1 LYITSNVRLTPSF
14 VYDINIF
21 NTLNGVL
28 QFLVYY
34 LMFKIIC
41 N

>member
-1 LYITSNVRLTPSF
+1 LYITSIVRLKQSF

-21 NTLNGVL
+21 NILNGVL

-34 LMFKIIC
+34 LMFKITC